1 MNPVSEELFNSYDEN
16 IVVMGSTGSV
26 GIQSLDVIS
35 KSKSH
40 KVIGLSCY
48 SNADLIFEQTKE
60 YLPNFVAIEVIDPSH
75 NLFNLC
81 KENNIKLITGN
92 NASCNIPF
100 DNLDLAINAIVGT
113 AGLKPTIEL
122 VKNGIDIAL
131 SNKESLVL
139 GGHIIMPLAQKNNVN
154 IIPVDSEHS
163 AIFQCLNGEN
173 HNELKKIILTGSGGP
188 FLETPIDKFN
198 TITPDQALK
207 HPNWDMGAK
216 ISIDSATMMN
226 KALELIEALW
236 LFNIK
241 LDKIQITIHPQ
252 SIVHSM
258 VEFVDGSYKAHLGLP
273 DMKVPIQYALTFP
286 NRKDSS
292 VGSLDFENLNLDFR
306 KPDLERYPILSLVE
320 ELINLGG
327 NRVAVMSM
335 ANDYIVERFLDRKI
349 SFNEI
354 FYLIQEVVNEFASD
368 DLPSLEELFI
378 LDKNIEL
385 YLNSN

>member
-1 MNPVSEELFNSYDEN
+1 MKN
-16 IVVMGSTGSV
+16 IVVMGSTGSI

-35 KSKSH
+35 KDNSYN
-40 KVIGLSCY
+40 VVGLTCH
-48 SNADLIFEQTKE
+48 SNANLLFEQAKKHS
-60 YLPNFVAIEVIDPSH
+60 PDFVAIDVIDSSH
-75 NLFNLC
+75 DLFNLC
-81 KENNIKLITGN
+81 KENNIELITGSK
-92 NASCNIPF
+92 ASSNIPF
-100 DNLDLAINAIVGT
+100 KNLDLAINAIVGT
-113 AGLKPTIEL
+113 AGLRPTIEL
-122 VKNGIDIAL
+122 IKNGVDIAL

-139 GGHIIMPLAQKNNVN
+139 GGHIIMPLAHKNNVN

-173 HNELKKIILTGSGGP
+173 HKELKKIILTGSGGP
-188 FLETPIDKFN
+188 FLETPIHEFDS
-198 TITPDQALK
+198 ITPEQALK

-252 SIVHSM
+252 SIIHSM

-286 NRKDSS
+286 ERKDSS
-292 VGSLDFENLNLDFR
+292 VGSLDFENLNLDFK

-327 NRVAVMSM
+327 NRIAVMSM
-335 ANDYIVERFLDRKI
+335 ANDYVVQKFLDQKI

-354 FYLIQEVVNEFASD
+354 FFLIKEVVDKFASD

-378 LDKNIEL
+378 LDKNIQL
-385 YLNSN
+385 YLNPN

>member
-1 MNPVSEELFNSYDEN
+1 MKN

-122 VKNGIDIAL
+122 VNNRIDIAL

-173 HNELKKIILTGSGGP
+173 LKELKKIILTGSGGP

-286 NRKDSS
+286 NRTNSS

-335 ANDYIVERFLDRKI
+335 ANDYVVNRFLDRKI

-378 LDKNIEL
+378 LDKNIQL

>member
-1 MNPVSEELFNSYDEN
+1 MKN
-16 IVVMGSTGSV
+16 IVVMGSTGSI

-35 KSKSH
+35 KDNSYN
-40 KVIGLSCY
+40 VVGLTCH
-48 SNADLIFEQTKE
+48 SNANLLFEQAKKHS
-60 YLPNFVAIEVIDPSH
+60 PDFVAIDVIDSSH
-75 NLFNLC
+75 DLFNLC
-81 KENNIKLITGN
+81 KENNIELITGSK
-92 NASCNIPF
+92 ASSNIPF
-100 DNLDLAINAIVGT
+100 KNLDLAINAIVGT
-113 AGLKPTIEL
+113 AGLRPTIEL
-122 VKNGIDIAL
+122 IKNGVDIAL

-139 GGHIIMPLAQKNNVN
+139 GGHIIMPLAHKKNVN

-173 HNELKKIILTGSGGP
+173 HKELKKIILTGSGGP
-188 FLETPIDKFN
+188 FLETPIHEFDS
-198 TITPDQALK
+198 ITPEQALK

-286 NRKDSS
+286 ERKDSS
-292 VGSLDFENLNLDFR
+292 VGSLDFENLNLDFK

-327 NRVAVMSM
+327 NRIAVMSM
-335 ANDYIVERFLDRKI
+335 ANDYVVQKFLDQKI

-354 FYLIQEVVNEFASD
+354 FFLIKEVVDKFASD

-378 LDKNIEL
+378 LDKNIQL
-385 YLNSN
+385 YLNPN

>member
-1 MNPVSEELFNSYDEN
+1 MKN

-122 VKNGIDIAL
+122 VNNGVDIAL

-173 HNELKKIILTGSGGP
+173 LKELKKIILTGSGGP

-226 KALELIEALW
+226 KALEFIEALW

-320 ELINLGG
+320 ELINSGG

-378 LDKNIEL
+378 LDKNIQL

>member
-1 MNPVSEELFNSYDEN
+1 MKNV
-16 IVVMGSTGSV
+16 VVMGSTGSV

-35 KSKSH
+35 KNKSH

-48 SNADLIFEQTKE
+48 SNADLLFEQTKE
-60 YLPNFVAIEVIDPSH
+60 YLPNFVAIEVIDSSH

-81 KENNIKLITGN
+81 KKNNIKLITGN

-122 VKNGIDIAL
+122 VNNGVDIAL

-173 HNELKKIILTGSGGP
+173 HKELKKIILTGSGGP
-188 FLETPIDKFN
+188 FLEMPIDKFN

-320 ELINLGG
+320 ELINSGG

-335 ANDYIVERFLDRKI
+335 ANDYVVKRFLDRKI

-354 FYLIQEVVNEFASD
+354 FYLIQKVVDEFASD

>member
-1 MNPVSEELFNSYDEN
+1 MKNV
-16 IVVMGSTGSV
+16 VVMGSTGSV

-35 KSKSH
+35 KNKSH

-48 SNADLIFEQTKE
+48 SNADLLFEQTKE
-60 YLPNFVAIEVIDPSH
+60 YLPNFVAIEVIDSSH

-81 KENNIKLITGN
+81 KKNNIKLITGN

-122 VKNGIDIAL
+122 VNNGIDIAL

-173 HNELKKIILTGSGGP
+173 HKELKKIILTGSGGP
-188 FLETPIDKFN
+188 FLKTPIDKFN

-292 VGSLDFENLNLDFR
+292 VGSLDFENLNLDFI

-335 ANDYIVERFLDRKI
+335 ANDYVVKRFLDRKI

-354 FYLIQEVVNEFASD
+354 FYLIQKVVNEFASD

>member
-1 MNPVSEELFNSYDEN
+1 MKN
-16 IVVMGSTGSV
+16 IVVMGSTGSI
-26 GIQSLDVIS
+26 GTQSLDVIS
-35 KSKSH
+35 KHKSH
-40 KVIGLSCY
+40 KVVGLTCY
-48 SNADLIFEQTKE
+48 SNADLLFEQTIK
-60 YLPNFVAIEVIDPSH
+60 YSPDFVAIDVIDSSH
-75 NLFNLC
+75 KLFNLC
-81 KENNIKLITGN
+81 KQNNIELITGSD
-92 NASCNIPF
+92 ASSNIPF
-100 DNLDLAINAIVGT
+100 NGLDLAINAIVGT
-113 AGLKPTIEL
+113 PGLLPTIEL

-139 GGHIIMPLAQKNNVN
+139 GGHIIMPLAYKKNVN

-173 HNELKKIILTGSGGP
+173 QKELKKIILTGSGGP
-188 FLETPIDKFN
+188 FLKKPIHEFDS
-198 TITPDQALK
+198 ITPNEALN

-236 LFNIK
+236 LFNIE

-273 DMKVPIQYALTFP
+273 DMQVPIQYALTFP
-286 NRKDSS
+286 ERKDTS
-292 VGSLDFENLNLDFR
+292 VESLDFDNLNLDFN
-306 KPDLERYPILSLVE
+306 KPDLERYPILSLVQ

-335 ANDYIVERFLDRKI
+335 ANDYIVQKFLDKKI

-354 FYLIQEVVNEFASD
+354 FSLIKEVVDEFASD
-368 DLPSLEELFI
+368 DLPSSEELFI
-378 LDKNIEL
+378 LDKNIQL
-385 YLNSN
+385 YLNPN

>member
-1 MNPVSEELFNSYDEN
+1 MKN

-40 KVIGLSCY
+40 KVIGLSCN
-48 SNADLIFEQTKE
+48 SNADLLFEQTKE
-60 YLPNFVAIEVIDPSH
+60 YLPNFVAIEVIDSSH

-81 KENNIKLITGN
+81 KKNNIKLITGN

-113 AGLKPTIEL
+113 AGLKPTLEL
-122 VKNGIDIAL
+122 VNNGVDIAL

-173 HNELKKIILTGSGGP
+173 HKELKKIILTGSGGP
-188 FLETPIDKFN
+188 FLKTPIDKFN

-216 ISIDSATMMN
+216 ISVDSATMMN

-292 VGSLDFENLNLDFR
+292 VGSLDFENLNLDFI

-335 ANDYIVERFLDRKI
+335 ANDYVVKRFLERKI

-354 FYLIQEVVNEFASD
+354 FYLIQKVVNEFASD

>member
-1 MNPVSEELFNSYDEN
+1 MKNV
-16 IVVMGSTGSV
+16 VVMGSTGSV

-35 KSKSH
+35 KNKSH

-48 SNADLIFEQTKE
+48 SNADLLFEQTKE
-60 YLPNFVAIEVIDPSH
+60 YLPNFVAIEVIDSSH

-81 KENNIKLITGN
+81 KKNNIKLITGN

-122 VKNGIDIAL
+122 VNNGIDIAL

-173 HNELKKIILTGSGGP
+173 LKELKKIILTGSGGP
-188 FLETPIDKFN
+188 FLKTPIDKFN

-241 LDKIQITIHPQ
+241 LDKIEITIHPQ

-286 NRKDSS
+286 NRTNSS

-335 ANDYIVERFLDRKI
+335 ANDYVVKRFLDRKI

-354 FYLIQEVVNEFASD
+354 FYLIQKVVNEFASD

>member
-1 MNPVSEELFNSYDEN
+1 MKN

-60 YLPNFVAIEVIDPSH
+60 YLPNFVAIEVIDSSH

-81 KENNIKLITGN
+81 KKNNIKLITGN

-139 GGHIIMPLAQKNNVN
+139 GGHIIMPLARKNNVN

-173 HNELKKIILTGSGGP
+173 HKELKKIILTGSGGP
-188 FLETPIDKFN
+188 FLKTPIDKFN

-292 VGSLDFENLNLDFR
+292 VGSLDFENLNLDFI

-320 ELINLGG
+320 ELINSGG

-335 ANDYIVERFLDRKI
+335 ANDYVVKRFLDRKI

-354 FYLIQEVVNEFASD
+354 FYLIQKVVDEFASD

>member
-1 MNPVSEELFNSYDEN
+1 MKN

-26 GIQSLDVIS
+26 GIQSLEVIS

-40 KVIGLSCY
+40 KVIGLSCN
-48 SNADLIFEQTKE
+48 SNADLLFEQTKE
-60 YLPNFVAIEVIDPSH
+60 YLPNFVAIEVIDSSH

-81 KENNIKLITGN
+81 KKNNIKLITGN

-122 VKNGIDIAL
+122 VNNGVDIAL

-173 HNELKKIILTGSGGP
+173 HKELKKIILTGSGGP
-188 FLETPIDKFN
+188 FLKTPIDKFN

-216 ISIDSATMMN
+216 ISVDSATMMN

-292 VGSLDFENLNLDFR
+292 VGSLDFENLNLDFI

-335 ANDYIVERFLDRKI
+335 ANDYVVKRFLDRKI

-354 FYLIQEVVNEFASD
+354 FYLIQKVVNEFASD

-378 LDKNIEL
+378 LDKNIQL

>member
-1 MNPVSEELFNSYDEN
+1 MKN
-16 IVVMGSTGSV
+16 IVVMGSTGSI
-26 GIQSLDVIS
+26 GTQSLDVIS
-35 KSKSH
+35 KHKSH
-40 KVIGLSCY
+40 KVVGLTCH
-48 SNADLIFEQTKE
+48 SNADLLFEQTIK
-60 YLPNFVAIEVIDPSH
+60 YSPDFVAIDVIDSSH
-75 NLFNLC
+75 KLFNLC
-81 KENNIKLITGN
+81 KENNIELITGSD
-92 NASCNIPF
+92 ASSNIPF
-100 DNLDLAINAIVGT
+100 NGLDLAINAIVGT
-113 AGLKPTIEL
+113 PGLQPTIEL

-139 GGHIIMPLAQKNNVN
+139 GGHIIMPLAYKKNVN

-173 HNELKKIILTGSGGP
+173 QKELKKIILTGSGGP
-188 FLETPIDKFN
+188 FLKKPIHEFDS
-198 TITPDQALK
+198 ITPNEALN

-236 LFNIK
+236 LFSIEI
-241 LDKIQITIHPQ
+241 DKIQITIHPQ

-286 NRKDSS
+286 ERKDTS
-292 VGSLDFENLNLDFR
+292 VESLDFDNLNLDFK

-327 NRVAVMSM
+327 NRVAAMSM
-335 ANDYIVERFLDRKI
+335 ANDYIVQQFLDQKI

-354 FYLIQEVVNEFASD
+354 FSLTKEVVDEFASN

-378 LDKNIEL
+378 LDENIQL
-385 YLNSN
+385 YLNPN

>member
-1 MNPVSEELFNSYDEN
+1 MKNV
-16 IVVMGSTGSV
+16 VVMGSTGSV

-35 KSKSH
+35 KNKSH

-173 HNELKKIILTGSGGP
+173 LKELKKIILTGSGGP

-286 NRKDSS
+286 NRTNSS

-378 LDKNIEL
+378 LDKNIQL

>member
-1 MNPVSEELFNSYDEN
+1 MKNV
-16 IVVMGSTGSV
+16 VVMGSTGSV

-35 KSKSH
+35 KNKSH

-48 SNADLIFEQTKE
+48 SNADLLFEQTKE

-122 VKNGIDIAL
+122 VNNGVDIAL

-173 HNELKKIILTGSGGP
+173 RKELKKIILTGSGGP

-320 ELINLGG
+320 ELINSGG

-335 ANDYIVERFLDRKI
+335 ANDYVVKRFLDRKI

-354 FYLIQEVVNEFASD
+354 FYLIQKVVDEFASD

>member
-1 MNPVSEELFNSYDEN
+1 MKN
-16 IVVMGSTGSV
+16 IVVMGSTGSI

-35 KSKSH
+35 KDNSYN
-40 KVIGLSCY
+40 VVGLTCH
-48 SNADLIFEQTKE
+48 SNANLLFEQAKKHS
-60 YLPNFVAIEVIDPSH
+60 PDFVAIDFIDSSH
-75 NLFNLC
+75 DLFNLC
-81 KENNIKLITGN
+81 KENNIELITGSK
-92 NASCNIPF
+92 ASSNIPF
-100 DNLDLAINAIVGT
+100 KNLDLAINAIVGT
-113 AGLKPTIEL
+113 AGLRPTIEL
-122 VKNGIDIAL
+122 IKNGIDIAL

-139 GGHIIMPLAQKNNVN
+139 GGHIIMPLAHKKNVN

-173 HNELKKIILTGSGGP
+173 HKELKKIILTGSGGP
-188 FLETPIDKFN
+188 FLETPIHEFDS
-198 TITPDQALK
+198 ITPEQALK

-286 NRKDSS
+286 ERKDSS
-292 VGSLDFENLNLDFR
+292 VGSLDFENLNLDFK

-327 NRVAVMSM
+327 NRLAVMSM
-335 ANDYIVERFLDRKI
+335 ANDYVVQKFLDQKI

-354 FYLIQEVVNEFASD
+354 FFLIKEVVDKFASD
-368 DLPSLEELFI
+368 DLPSLEELFT
-378 LDKNIEL
+378 LDKNIQL
-385 YLNSN
+385 YLNPN

>member
-1 MNPVSEELFNSYDEN
+1 MKNV
-16 IVVMGSTGSV
+16 VVMGSTGSV

-35 KSKSH
+35 KNKSH

-48 SNADLIFEQTKE
+48 SNADLLFEQTKE
-60 YLPNFVAIEVIDPSH
+60 YLPNFVAIEVIDSSH

-81 KENNIKLITGN
+81 KKNNIKLITGN

-113 AGLKPTIEL
+113 AGLKPTLEL
-122 VKNGIDIAL
+122 VNNGVDIAL

-173 HNELKKIILTGSGGP
+173 LKELKKIILTGSGGP

-286 NRKDSS
+286 NRTNSS

-335 ANDYIVERFLDRKI
+335 ANDYVVKRFLDRKI

-378 LDKNIEL
+378 LDKNIQL

>member
-1 MNPVSEELFNSYDEN
+1 MKN

-60 YLPNFVAIEVIDPSH
+60 YLPNFVAIEVIDSSH

-81 KENNIKLITGN
+81 KKNNIKLITGN

-113 AGLKPTIEL
+113 AGLKPTLEL
-122 VKNGIDIAL
+122 VNNGVDIAL

-173 HNELKKIILTGSGGP
+173 HKELKKIILTGSGGP
-188 FLETPIDKFN
+188 FLKTPIDKFN

-216 ISIDSATMMN
+216 ISVDSATMMN

-292 VGSLDFENLNLDFR
+292 VGSLDFENLNLDFI

-335 ANDYIVERFLDRKI
+335 ANDYVVKRFLDRKI

-354 FYLIQEVVNEFASD
+354 FYLIQKVVDEFASD

>member
-1 MNPVSEELFNSYDEN
+1 MKN

-60 YLPNFVAIEVIDPSH
+60 YLPNFVAIEVIDSSH
-75 NLFNLC
+75 SLFNLC
-81 KENNIKLITGN
+81 KENNIELITGN

-122 VKNGIDIAL
+122 VNNRIDIAL

-139 GGHIIMPLAQKNNVN
+139 GGHIIMPLAQKNDVN

-173 HNELKKIILTGSGGP
+173 HKELKKIILTGSGGP

-286 NRKDSS
+286 NRTDSS
-292 VGSLDFENLNLDFR
+292 VGSLDFENLTLDFR
-306 KPDLERYPILSLVE
+306 KPDLERYPILSIVE

-335 ANDYIVERFLDRKI
+335 ANDYVVKKFLDRKI

-378 LDKNIEL
+378 LDKNIQL

>member
-1 MNPVSEELFNSYDEN
+1 MKN

-122 VKNGIDIAL
+122 VNNGVDIAL

-173 HNELKKIILTGSGGP
+173 HKELKKIILTGSGGP
-188 FLETPIDKFN
+188 FLKTPIDKFN

-286 NRKDSS
+286 NRTNSS

-335 ANDYIVERFLDRKI
+335 ANDYVVKRFLDRKI

-354 FYLIQEVVNEFASD
+354 FYLIQKVVNEFASD

>member
-1 MNPVSEELFNSYDEN
+1 MKNV
-16 IVVMGSTGSV
+16 VVMGSTGSV

-122 VKNGIDIAL
+122 VNNGIDIAL

-173 HNELKKIILTGSGGP
+173 LKELKKIILTGSGGP

-286 NRKDSS
+286 NRTNSS

-378 LDKNIEL
+378 LDKNIQL

>member
-1 MNPVSEELFNSYDEN
+1 MKN

-35 KSKSH
+35 ESKSH

-173 HNELKKIILTGSGGP
+173 HKELKKIILTGSGGP

-236 LFNIK
+236 LCNIK

-286 NRKDSS
+286 NRTDSS

-306 KPDLERYPILSLVE
+306 KPDLERYPILSIVE

-335 ANDYIVERFLDRKI
+335 ANDYIVKSFLDRKI

-354 FYLIQEVVNEFASD
+354 FFLIKEVVDKFASD

-378 LDKNIEL
+378 LDKNIQL

>member
-1 MNPVSEELFNSYDEN
+1 MKNV
-16 IVVMGSTGSV
+16 VVMGSTGSV

-35 KSKSH
+35 KNKSH

-48 SNADLIFEQTKE
+48 SNADLLFEQTKE
-60 YLPNFVAIEVIDPSH
+60 YLPNFVAIEVIDSSH

-122 VKNGIDIAL
+122 VNNGVDIAL

-173 HNELKKIILTGSGGP
+173 HKELKKIILTGSGGP
-188 FLETPIDKFN
+188 FLKTPIDKFN

-292 VGSLDFENLNLDFR
+292 VGSLDFENLNLDFI

-335 ANDYIVERFLDRKI
+335 ANDYVVKRFLDRKI

-354 FYLIQEVVNEFASD
+354 FYLIQKVVNEFASD